1 MRLPWTRDW
10 ELIDKEVQESDLEQ
24 MQRLKWAPE
33 HLSPCNLDKR
43 VILTFKCKLTGKI
56 KVRVIKS

>member
-1 MRLPWTRDW
+1 MRLPWKRDW

-24 MQRLKWAPE
+24 MHRLKWSPE
-33 HLSPCNLDKR
+33 GLSPSNLKKK

-56 KVRVIKS
+56 KVKVVEP